1 MKNNKYTNTIET
13 LKNDLEDG
21 LLFCDIWSKETGLSL
36 GGFNEN
42 AKYSALFGK
51 ITKNIE
57 KALHDLGLPK
67 FGKYEIIDLEADTI
81 LFIIN
86 LDEKHLLGGLA
97 DKNIVNLGI
106 LLNFA
111 VPNAIETFNK
121 Q

>member
-1 MKNNKYTNTIET
+1 MKNNKYTRTIES
-13 LKNDLEDG
+13 LKNDMEDG

-36 GGFNEN
+36 EGYNPN

-51 ITKNIE
+51 ITQSME
-57 KALHDLGLPK
+57 KALNDLGLPL
-67 FGKYEIIDLEADTI
+67 FGKYQIIDLEADAI

-97 DKNIVNLGI
+97 DKNLVNMGI

-111 VPNAIETFNK
+111 IPNAIETFK
-121 Q
+121 S